1 MSLRWRLTAYYTG
14 ISVGLLL
21 LGSLVLFLLLR
32 TTLRQTLD
40 DSLRE
45 AVALAASQLEHDKP
59 RTAGTA
65 ELFLTRL
72 PGATVL
78 LIYSSQGVLIE
89 SYGVPPVRPAPVPG
103 FRTVGSTRIYGE
115 ILADG
120 SVIQAMRSEV
130 EISRSIGRAQRLLL
144 LTLPLLLLM
153 GLGAGYTLADRALRP
168 VDQVTRL
175 AAQIAASGRYGQRV
189 PESPGKDEMARLT
202 RTFNAMLA
210 RLERSIEREKA
221 FAVAAAHELR
231 TPLSLLQGRA
241 SLSLERPRSPEQYR
255 EALAEIACTAE
266 DLAQVIEALL
276 LLARTQSPFEPEPV
290 ELDLLAL
297 EAQESL
303 EGLAKER
310 QVRMVLQLE
319 PALCQGHPLTLRTAI
334 ANLLANA
341 IKYGPLGGRVWLRTR
356 REGRLAMVEV
366 ADEGPG
372 IPPEQLERLLQPFQR
387 GASTQGVRGAGLG
400 LTLVMAV
407 AEQHG
412 GRLRLERAPEGGL
425 LARLELPQAP
435 TG

>member
-1 MSLRWRLTAYYTG
+1 MSLRLRLTLYYG
-14 ISVGLLL
+14 
-21 LGSLVLFLLLR
+21 LVLVAFLLLSGAVFYGVFR
-32 TTLRQTLD
+32 SALHQTLD

-45 AVALAASQLEHDKP
+45 TATITAAEFRIGSP
-59 RTAGTA
+59 A
-65 ELFLTRL
+65 ESTSGLQRRF
-72 PGATVL
+72 PGATAL
-78 LIYSSQGVLIE
+78 TLYDAQGKPLWRLGEPWVEVELSAGYVSVE
-89 SYGVPPVRPAPVPG
+89 GTRVYNHPLPDGGVVQV
-103 FRTVGSTRIYGE
+103 
-115 ILADG
+115 
-120 SVIQAMRSEV
+120 MRSQQEALNTL
-130 EISRSIGRAQRLLL
+130 SRTQKTLLL
-144 LTLPLLLLM
+144 GLPVLFLLA
-153 GLGAGYTLADRALRP
+153 LGVGYALADRSLRP

-175 AAQIAASGRYGQRV
+175 AGAIAASGRYGQRV
-189 PESPGKDEMARLT
+189 PESPGRDEMARLT

-221 FAVAAAHELR
+221 FALAAAHELR

-255 EALAEIACTAE
+255 EALAEIARTAE

-276 LLARTQSPFEPEPV
+276 LLARTHAPFEPEPV

-310 QVRMVLQLE
+310 QARVVLELE
-319 PALCQGHPLTLRTAI
+319 PTPYRGHPLTLRTAI
-334 ANLLANA
+334 ANLLSNA
-341 IKYGPLGGRVWLRTR
+341 LKYGPVGGRVWLRTR
-356 REGRLAMVEV
+356 REGACAVVEV

-387 GASTQGVRGAGLG
+387 GAGTQGVRGAGLG
-400 LTLVMAV
+400 LTLVMAI

-425 LARLELPQAP
+425 LARLELPEEHQR
-435 TG
+435 